1 MNSNI
6 IKLSCLFSAL
16 LSTMLCAL
24 PEDKQHPVHL
34 QAERIAINQRTHQ
47 TTFSNNVRIDQGS
60 THLRATQASALIDEH
75 HQLQLAVA
83 EGDHKTQAHAWT
95 TLTLNKPDV
104 HAWADVIRYYP
115 RTERLILLGHAR
127 LMQEPNTF
135 LAPKITYD
143 MKNHHVI
150 TSTLG
155 RERTHIVIE
164 RPSHL

>member
-1 MNSNI
+1 MNEKI
-6 IKLSCLFSAL
+6 IKLSCLLSAL
-16 LSTMLCAL
+16 LSTTLHAL
-24 PEDKQHPVHL
+24 TEDKQYPVNL
-34 QAERIAINQRTHQ
+34 QAERISFNQRTHQ
-47 TTFSNNVRIDQGS
+47 TRCTNNVRLDQGS
-60 THLRATQASALIDEH
+60 THLRAARAMALIDEH
-75 HQLQLAVA
+75 HHLKLAIA
-83 EGDHKTQAHAWT
+83 KGDHKTQAHAWT
-95 TLTLNKPDV
+95 TFTLDKPDV

-150 TSTLG
+150 TSTQG
-155 RERTHIVIE
+155 TDRTHIVIE